1 MSTSVR
7 AKLAAGFGAVLML
20 TAALTWS
27 ALYNL
32 HKLAARSQSL
42 VDSISLDGQIAKIRF
57 QENEFDRASREGA
70 VDGFDKEIKIFNNI
84 IEDVLTGSE
93 DDAQESIERIKTVGS
108 NYQNSFNDFVVARR
122 HAIDVKAAMTPVVE
136 KIRSR
141 LDQVSTGLFGVLQ
154 SNPAQIG
161 LALESAF
168 KLQALTSMLQGQVDD
183 YLLNPS
189 EQAREVLSV
198 TADNIRKQGNDL
210 WVQLPSESSQQLLVE
225 GLGAVLVYQDQI
237 EEFRKDIE
245 SGREAKQAMLKQASE
260 LQALGQKLY
269 MQHVQGRDADI
280 RGAQWGLLIA
290 AALALF
296 LGLAASILI
305 TRQITPSLTRAL
317 HLARQIAS
325 GDMTGELKVTSHDEI
340 GQMMGA
346 MQDMTRQLRQ
356 LIGRIG
362 KGAEQLRSAAQRLET
377 TTTQSSEGANHQQQ
391 QISLVATSI
400 SELVAS
406 AQHVAQNAKETSQA
420 TQVTEQRTAEGDEVI
435 AQALVHFDLLLA
447 NVAQGSAAMARLG
460 KDSERIDGVLRV
472 IRDVADQTNLL
483 ALNAAIEAARA
494 GESGRGFAVVADEVR
509 NLARRTQ
516 QSTQEIETLIASLQN
531 GAEQATN
538 LMNQSEKLSSSS
550 VALARNAG
558 KILGDIRSSVASI
571 HHMSLNIAT
580 AADQQ
585 TEVSNRISRNLQQ
598 VRDVADEAAVNGLE
612 TTDASSELSRLSTE
626 LASLI
631 QHFKVA

>member
-1 MSTSVR
+1 
-7 AKLAAGFGAVLML
+7 ML

-27 ALYNL
+27 AIYNL
-32 HKLAARSQSL
+32 NKLAARSQSL
-42 VDSISLDGQIAKIRF
+42 VDSISLDGQIAKIRL
-57 QENEFDRASREGA
+57 QENEFDRASHEGA
-70 VDGFDKEIKIFNNI
+70 VDGFDKEIKVFNTVI
-84 IEDVLTGSE
+84 KDVRTGSE
-93 DDAQESIERIKTVGS
+93 EDAQESIERIKTVGS
-108 NYQNSFNDFVVARR
+108 NYQNSFNDFVIARR
-122 HAIDVKAAMTPVVE
+122 HAIDAKAAMTPVVE

-161 LALESAF
+161 PALESAF

-183 YLLNPS
+183 YLLSPS
-189 EQAREVLSV
+189 EQARELLST

-210 WVQLPSESSQQLLVE
+210 WDQLPSESSQQLLVE

-237 EEFRKDIE
+237 AEFRKDIE
-245 SGREAKQAMLKQASE
+245 SGREAKQAMLKEANE
-260 LQALGQKLY
+260 LQALGHKIYL
-269 MQHVQGRDADI
+269 QHVQGRDADI
-280 RGAQWGLLIA
+280 RGAQWGLLIT
-290 AALALF
+290 AALTLL
-296 LGLAASILI
+296 LGLTASILI
-305 TRQITPSLTRAL
+305 TRQITPALTRAL
-317 HLARQIAS
+317 DLARQIAA

-362 KGAEQLRSAAQRLET
+362 KGAEQLNSAAQRLET
-377 TTTQSSEGANHQQQ
+377 TTTQSSEGATHQQQ

-406 AQHVAQNAKETSQA
+406 AKHVAQNARETSRA
-420 TQVTEQRTAEGDEVI
+420 THVTEQRTIEGDEVI
-435 AQALVHFDLLLA
+435 AQALVHFDLLLT

-516 QSTQEIETLIASLQN
+516 QSTQEIETLIASLQT
-531 GAEQATN
+531 GAEQATD

-558 KILGDIRSSVASI
+558 KILGDIRGSVASI

-585 TEVSNRISRNLQQ
+585 NEVSNRISSNLRQ
-598 VRDVADEAAVNGLE
+598 VRDVADEAAVNGIE
-612 TTDASSELSRLSTE
+612 TTDASAELSRLSTE